1 MGAAQ
6 PAANAYR
13 REITEYGADPRR
25 GPVLGLFNDI
35 WQRAQGKRVLAY
47 RGDQSDPSSSFYGWG
62 PQLQQFT
69 GTGAANSIV
78 YKDPAAATL
87 ANAQG
92 DIESIDDPT
101 MRILADRLRRRQT

>member
-1 MGAAQ
+1 MSRQ
-6 PAANAYR
+6 PAVNAYQR
-13 REITEYGADPRR
+13 TITEYGSDPRQ
-25 GPVLGLFNDI
+25 GPVLGLFNDV
-35 WQRAQGKRVLAY
+35 WARAQGRRVKAY
-47 RGDQSDPSSSFYGWG
+47 RQDQSDPSQSFYGWG

-78 YKDPAAATL
+78 YKDPAANTL